1 QGYLFNRAENDLN
14 LNSKINHLK
23 CMEYI
28 NLGKSDI
35 KVSRI
40 GIGTWQASYKEWGND
55 VDDDNIIQAVHRS
68 YELGVNFIDTAEIYG
83 EGHSEI
89 IVGKAIKD
97 IDRDKIII
105 ATKVHGAHL
114 RHDELIKSVE
124 LSMKRLGVKYI
135 DLYQIHWPDP
145 WEQISLK
152 ETMKAMEELY
162 KDGKIKA
169 IGVSNFAVR
178 DLEESLNYLSRT
190 SIVSNQVRYNMLQ
203 REIEEEVMPYC
214 KKNGIT
220 IIAWSPL
227 AQGVLTGKYNE
238 NNLPRDKIRSGN
250 ELFKKNNI
258 KQISNL
264 LKILEKVAQYKRK
277 TVSQIALNWLLMHD
291 QVVPIPGAKT
301 PQQAEANVG
310 AIGWKLEPDELEKI
324 EGELEK
330 IDIDY
335 M

>member
-1 QGYLFNRAENDLN
+1 MENI
-14 LNSKINHLK
+14 S
-23 CMEYI
+23 
-28 NLGKSDI
+28 LGKSKI

-40 GIGTWQASYKEWGND
+40 GIGTWQASFREWGSDVND
-55 VDDDNIIQAVHRS
+55 DSIIQAVNRS
-68 YELGVNFIDTAEIYG
+68 FDLGVNFIDTAEIYG
-83 EGHSEI
+83 NGHSEI
-89 IVGKAIKD
+89 VVGKAIKN
-97 IDRDKIII
+97 IDREKLVV

-114 RHDELIKSVE
+114 RHDELIKSAE

-135 DLYQIHWPDP
+135 DLYQVHWPDP
-145 WEQISLK
+145 WEQISLR

-162 KDGKIKA
+162 LDGKIMA

-178 DLEESLNYLSRT
+178 DLEESLNYLSRA

-203 REIEEEVMPYC
+203 REIEEEVMPFC

-227 AQGVLTGKYNE
+227 AQGALTGKYNVK
-238 NNLPRDKIRSGN
+238 NLPNDRIRSGN

-258 KQISNL
+258 RQMANL
-264 LKILEKVAQYKRK
+264 LKTLEKIAKSRGK
-277 TVSQIALNWLLMHD
+277 TLSQIALNWLLSHD

-301 PQQAEANVG
+301 PQQAEANAG
-310 AIGWKLEPDELEKI
+310 AAGWRLTPEELSAI
-324 EGELEK
+324 EEELEK

>member
-1 QGYLFNRAENDLN
+1 MEN
-14 LNSKINHLK
+14 
-23 CMEYI
+23 I
-28 NLGKSDI
+28 NLGRSDI

-40 GIGTWQASYKEWGND
+40 GIGTWQASLREWGSD
-55 VDDDNIIQAVHRS
+55 VDDNNIIQAVRRS
-68 YELGVNFIDTAEIYG
+68 YELGVNFVDTAEIYG
-83 EGHSEI
+83 NGHSEMV
-89 IVGKAIKD
+89 VGKAIKD
-97 IDRDKIII
+97 IEREKIVV

-114 RHDELIKSVE
+114 RHDELIKSAE

-145 WEQISLK
+145 WEQIPLK

-162 KDGKIKA
+162 LDGKIKA

-178 DLEESLNYLSRT
+178 DLEESLNYLSRA

-220 IIAWSPL
+220 VIAWSPL
-227 AQGVLTGKYNE
+227 AQGALTGKYNE
-238 NNLPRDKIRSGN
+238 GNLPTDHIRSGN

-258 KQISNL
+258 NQISNL
-264 LKILEKVAQYKRK
+264 LKVMEKIAKKRGK
-277 TVSQIALNWLLMHD
+277 TLSQIALNWLLMHD
-291 QVVPIPGAKT
+291 HVVPIPGAKT
-301 PQQAEANVG
+301 PQQVEVNVG
-310 AIGWKLEPDELEKI
+310 ATGWKLESEEMNVIEEELK
-324 EGELEK
+324 K

>member
-1 QGYLFNRAENDLN
+1 MENI
-14 LNSKINHLK
+14 S
-23 CMEYI
+23 
-28 NLGKSDI
+28 LGKSKI

-40 GIGTWQASYKEWGND
+40 GIGTWQASFREWGSDVND
-55 VDDDNIIQAVHRS
+55 DSIIQAVNRS
-68 YELGVNFIDTAEIYG
+68 FDLGVNFIDTAEIYG
-83 EGHSEI
+83 NGHSEI
-89 IVGKAIKD
+89 VVGKAIKN
-97 IDRDKIII
+97 IDREKLVV

-114 RHDELIKSVE
+114 RHDELIKSAE

-135 DLYQIHWPDP
+135 DLYQVHWPDP
-145 WEQISLK
+145 WEQISLR

-162 KDGKIKA
+162 LDGKIMA

-178 DLEESLNYLSRT
+178 DLEESLNYLSRA

-203 REIEEEVMPYC
+203 REIEEEVMPFC

-227 AQGVLTGKYNE
+227 AQGALTAKYNVK
-238 NNLPRDKIRSGN
+238 NLPNDRIRSGN

-258 KQISNL
+258 RQMANL
-264 LKILEKVAQYKRK
+264 LKTLEKIAKSRGK
-277 TVSQIALNWLLMHD
+277 TLSQIALNWLLSHD

-301 PQQAEANVG
+301 PQQAEANAG
-310 AIGWKLEPDELEKI
+310 AAGWRLTPEELSAI
-324 EGELEK
+324 EEELEK

>member
-1 QGYLFNRAENDLN
+1 MENI
-14 LNSKINHLK
+14 S
-23 CMEYI
+23 
-28 NLGKSDI
+28 LGKSDV
-35 KVSRI
+35 KVSRV
-40 GIGTWQASYKEWGND
+40 GIGTWQASFSEWGSD
-55 VDDDNIIQAVHRS
+55 VDDNNIIQAVHRS

-83 EGHSEI
+83 NGHSEI
-89 IVGKAIKD
+89 VVGKAIKD
-97 IDRDKIII
+97 LDREKIVV

-114 RHDELIKSVE
+114 RHDELIKSAE
-124 LSMKRLGVKYI
+124 LSMRRLGVKYI

-145 WEQISLK
+145 WEQIPLK

-162 KDGKIKA
+162 LDGKIKA

-178 DLEESLNYLSRT
+178 DLEESLNCLSRA

-227 AQGVLTGKYNE
+227 AQGALTGKYNE
-238 NNLPRDKIRSGN
+238 GNLPNDHIRSGN

-258 KQISNL
+258 NQISNL
-264 LKILEKVAQYKRK
+264 LKVMEKIAKKRGK
-277 TVSQIALNWLLMHD
+277 TLSQIALNWLLCHD

-301 PQQAEANVG
+301 QHQAEVNAG
-310 AIGWKLEPDELEKI
+310 ATGWKLECEELNAI
-324 EGELEK
+324 EEELEK